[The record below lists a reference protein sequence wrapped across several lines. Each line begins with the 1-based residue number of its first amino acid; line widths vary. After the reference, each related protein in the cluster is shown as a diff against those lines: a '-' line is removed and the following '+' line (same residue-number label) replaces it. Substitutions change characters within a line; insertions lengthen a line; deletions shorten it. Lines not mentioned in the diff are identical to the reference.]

1 MQTLK
6 LKIHINN
13 DLNKIIYKYQQ
24 QYSILLRTAFIYFS
38 NLNSELLVIS
48 NYITNNSELLKKLKT
63 LNNIDLMNSW
73 FKQSAIKEAYQLFKS
88 YLYQIDEYKQKLKL
102 KEELL
107 NKDKRTK
114 KENKQLRKL
123 FKLKYPKVI
132 FGR

>member
-6 LKIHINN
+6 IKIDINN
-13 DLNKIIYKYQQ
+13 ELKEVIYKYQQ
-24 QYSILLRTAFIYFS
+24 QYSILLRTAFNYF
-38 NLNSELLVIS
+38 NKEEELKSIFT
-48 NYITNNSELLKKLKT
+48 YIVNNSELLNKLKL
-63 LNNIDLMNSW
+63 LNNIELMNSW
-73 FKQSAIKEAYQLFKS
+73 FKQSAIKDAYQLYKS
-88 YLYQIDEYKQKLKL
+88 YLYRLDEYKQKIKL

-107 NKDKRTK
+107 QKIERPK